1 MKKDWKRRW
10 LTPFVVFLMVWG
22 GVFIACSHDSNSG
35 GVNWNEKDDPEVPS
49 IDDTQL
55 STHLVDLTATGVKW
69 DATTNSVTN
78 TSAGEAWLVYNRKVN
93 IAQDNIILQAKVK
106 HSSGKYEHNGLAFI
120 SVDGT
125 RRRGYQVLSVANI
138 KNAGC
143 TGGGSG
149 QGFDNKKD
157 GYSDTF
163 VANKEFILKLE
174 LSSGKLNYYVIDA
187 SDGESVLASKL
198 NASVYHTDG
207 DIVYPAFG
215 GATSNLITFS
225 DIKITVNGNP
235 YTIDGIDPQNQLP
248 TLSLDSNVLRI
259 KSSET
264 GTIKATATYNG
275 ETAKVTAT
283 ASESGIV
290 NLAVADDGTITVTPL
305 KTTPGVTVTVTNVSA
320 PYIKASFTTVVADYP
335 TENPDLSDKVY
346 PAVGAESAYTDGA
359 LRITFDSEPT
369 LNKSSFV
376 AIFGDDG
383 EIVDTITM
391 SDEKQT
397 TNANT
402 VKVSHQLVRVS
413 GNDVYITPHFGK
425 LENGKTYYVAI
436 PEGAITGKI
445 GEADFKGLSNEKDAA
460 DAWKFTTRAARSAS
474 DTMSVSTA
482 EVESTASGAP
492 DFRTIYGALAAIGT
506 SNSGS
511 YTINVAAGEYYELV
525 NAKLAATVTI
535 VGPDTAECG
544 TGTDPTKNAVI
555 TYINHNDWNGGTDTR
570 PSFYVTGG
578 GNLVLK
584 NLTIWNKTKRGV
596 DTDNSEAQAEAL
608 YFKSAGT
615 LAAYNCT
622 FKSYQDTIQVGNQ
635 GGKAWFYKCYVE
647 GDVDFLWG
655 TADVAL
661 FEECT
666 LKALND
672 SARSTKSEDLL
683 VARTYL
689 KDNTIGK
696 GFVVFNSEIEVED
709 KITLS
714 FGRNAGKGADYYDQ
728 CAVVDTKVTGSGKL
742 SDAWWSEK
750 EGYTP
755 LENHEKHVGWK
766 DYNITSAAG
775 TALSPRDKRLAKT
788 SAIAADVYSAEY
800 NGRRA
805 ILNRVYSV
813 SAKKYADGDKWDET
827 KLSALES
834 EFGPATTDASKNNV
848 YEEVWLAKTWDFAT
862 TNTPER
868 TSNGTTWI
876 KTDGTKSATAPSAS
890 DAAIYIY
897 GDATKETG
905 NSYIDPK
912 GTLYGSAVLYVPVAS
927 GSGYK
932 VTVTYNV
939 NTNCYLTIGGV
950 KYESTTSTSVVIDCS
965 SATLKTSTDISAL
978 VSDISYLPI
987 ELGSETLSGTNMK
1000 GYVSKIVVDKN

>member
-1 MKKDWKRRW
+1 MRITKRLRKGAKA
-10 LTPFVVFLMVWG
+10 LATLAAGLLLFG
-22 GVFIACSHDSNSG
+22 AAACSHDSG
-35 GVNWNEKDDPEVPS
+35 GDDEDKKPPV

-55 STHLVDLTATGVKW
+55 STHLVDLTATGVEW
-69 DATTNSVTN
+69 DAVTNSVTN

-138 KNAGC
+138 KNVGC

-149 QGFDNKKD
+149 QGLDKKD

-198 NASVYHTDG
+198 NADVYHTDG

-225 DIKITVNGNP
+225 DIKVTVNGNP

-275 ETAKVTAT
+275 ETARVTAT

-290 NLAVADDGTITVTPL
+290 NLAVADDGTITVTPI

-402 VKVSHQLVRVS
+402 VVKVSHQLVRVS
-413 GNDVYITPHFGK
+413 GNNVYITPHFGK

-474 DTMSVSTA
+474 ETMNVSTA
-482 EVESTASGAP
+482 EVEATASGAP

-506 SNSGS
+506 TDDGS

-535 VGPDTAECG
+535 VGPGTAECG
-544 TGTDPTKNAVI
+544 TGTDSTKNAVI

-570 PSFYVTGG
+570 PSFYVTGN

-584 NLTIWNKTKRGV
+584 NLTIWNKTRRGV
-596 DTDNSEAQAEAL
+596 DTDKSEAQAEAL

-622 FKSYQDTIQVGNQ
+622 FKSYQDTIQVGNK

-709 KITLS
+709 EITLS
-714 FGRNAGKGADYYDQ
+714 FGRNAGSGADYYDQ

-755 LENHEKHVGWK
+755 LEEHEAHVGWK
-766 DYNITSAAG
+766 DRNITSAAG
-775 TALSPRDKRLAKT
+775 TALSPGDKRLANT
-788 SAIAADVYSAEY
+788 SAIEADVYSAEY
-800 NGRRA
+800 NGRA
-805 ILNRVYSV
+805 VILNRVYNTESKEYETLATKWDYSQLETDFSAETDNSTLPAGSSV
-813 SAKKYADGDKWDET
+813 VTVKWDFQTGYTNGEVSIQSTTGTVANKTYSDIKLAIDATSSGKFSTRGSDVQVNNGTVIKVPVSVGSVVTVVSYPNYGYFTYDGDANASTANSTAKANTFD
-827 KLSALES
+827 L
-834 EFGPATTDASKNNV
+834 PA
-848 YEEVWLAKTWDFAT
+848 AT
-862 TNTPER
+862 E
-868 TSNGTTWI
+868 
-876 KTDGTKSATAPSAS
+876 
-890 DAAIYIY
+890 
-897 GDATKETG
+897 
-905 NSYIDPK
+905 
-912 GTLYGSAVLYVPVAS
+912 
-927 GSGYK
+927 
-932 VTVTYNV
+932 
-939 NTNCYLTIGGV
+939 
-950 KYESTTSTSVVIDCS
+950 
-965 SATLKTSTDISAL
+965 
-978 VSDISYLPI
+978 
-987 ELGSETLSGTNMK
+987 K
-1000 GYVSKIVVDKN
+1000 GYVAITATNTAYFYSISVSNINLNDSWE

>member
-1 MKKDWKRRW
+1 MRITKRLRKGAKA
-10 LTPFVVFLMVWG
+10 LATLAAGLLLFG
-22 GVFIACSHDSNSG
+22 AAACSHDSG
-35 GVNWNEKDDPEVPS
+35 GDDGDKKPPVIDDPS

-55 STHLVDLTATGVKW
+55 STHLVDLTATGVEW
-69 DATTNSVTN
+69 DAVTNSVTN
-78 TSAGEAWLVYNRKVN
+78 TSEGEAWLVYNRKIN
-93 IAQDNIILQAKVK
+93 LNTDSITLESKVK
-106 HSSGKYEHNGLAFI
+106 FSDVSTGHIGIGFI
-120 SVDGT
+120 SVEGT
-125 RRRGYQVLSVANI
+125 DRKGYQLLCATSAGGV
-138 KNAGC
+138 KNQNCSNGS
-143 TGGGSG
+143 SG
-149 QGFDNKKD
+149 QGLENTKD
-157 GYSDTF
+157 GFSSV
-163 VANKEFILKLE
+163 VANTTYLYKVVIA
-174 LSSGKLNYYVIDA
+174 SGKISYYVYDETGTEKLGDKVDTVIYH
-187 SDGESVLASKL
+187 SD
-198 NASVYHTDG
+198 D
-207 DIVYPAFG
+207 DIVYAALG
-215 GATSNLITFS
+215 GTKSDIVTYS
-225 DIKITVNGNP
+225 DIKVTVNGNT
-235 YTIDGIDPQNQLP
+235 YTIDGIDPQKQLP

-275 ETAKVTAT
+275 ETARVTAT

-290 NLAVADDGTITVTPL
+290 DLAVADDGTITVTPI

-335 TENPDLSDKVY
+335 TENPALSGKVY
-346 PAVGAESAYTDGA
+346 PAVGAKSAYTDGA

-413 GNDVYITPHFGK
+413 GSDVYITPHFGK

-445 GEADFKGLSNEKDAA
+445 GGADFKGLSNEKDAA
-460 DAWKFTTRAARSAS
+460 DAWKFTTRAVESAKP
-474 DTMSVSTA
+474 TMSVSTA

-544 TGTDPTKNAVI
+544 TGTEDPTKNAVI

-570 PSFYVTGG
+570 PSFYVTGN

-584 NLTIWNKTKRGV
+584 NLTIWNKTRRGV
-596 DTDNSEAQAEAL
+596 DTDESEAQAEAL

-615 LAAYNCT
+615 LAAYKCT
-622 FKSYQDTIQVGNQ
+622 FKSYQDTIQVGNK

-750 EGYTP
+750 NYTP
-755 LENHEKHVGWK
+755 LEEHEAHVGWK
-766 DYNITSAAG
+766 DRNITSAAG
-775 TALSPRDKRLAKT
+775 TALSPEDKRLANT
-788 SAIAADVYSAEY
+788 SAIEADVYSAEY

-813 SAKKYADGDKWDET
+813 SAEKYADGDKWDET

-848 YEEVWLAKTWDFAT
+848 YEEVLLDKEWTAKSFSDTFS
-862 TNTPER
+862 
-868 TSNGTTWI
+868 SNVEG
-876 KTDGTKSATAPSAS
+876 KSAEW
-890 DAAIYIY
+890 DGILL
-897 GDATKETG
+897 DATSGKFG
-905 NSYIDPK
+905 KNSDSWIQ
-912 GTLYGSAVLYVPVAS
+912 
-927 GSGYK
+927 
-932 VTVTYNV
+932 V
-939 NTNCYLTIGGV
+939 NTNSIAYIPVKAAGKITIKTYSASVSIKGGNN
-950 KYESTTSTSVVIDCS
+950 E
-965 SATLKTSTDISAL
+965 ATD
-978 VSDISYLPI
+978 
-987 ELGSETLSGTNMK
+987 SGTEK
-1000 GYVSKIVVDKN
+1000 TWEWTFTASDYVATADLPDGLEGNYVKVTMLANDYWGSIKLTY